1 MIRNKIKE
9 QLWYILVVIFSVVTV
24 FVSFMIPASL
34 LLVKQIRM
42 FFGLFSTSF
51 LPGYVFNKVLFAKKE
66 NRSIEMIA
74 LSFGTSMIIVSII
87 ALFLSFSPWGI
98 TYSSTI
104 FSLFTFT
111 MIFATVALVIS
122 LKK

>member
-1 MIRNKIKE
+1 
-9 QLWYILVVIFSVVTV
+9 
-24 FVSFMIPASL
+24 MIPASL